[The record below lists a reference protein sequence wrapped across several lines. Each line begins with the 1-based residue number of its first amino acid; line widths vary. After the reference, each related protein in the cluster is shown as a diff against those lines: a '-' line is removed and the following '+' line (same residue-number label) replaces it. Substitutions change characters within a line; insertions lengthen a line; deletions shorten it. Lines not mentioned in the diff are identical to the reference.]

1 MDSKKSGIVTKYT
14 FDWSLQKSSR
24 NVWNWPPPT
33 EKLLTTLVPPK
44 TQKITAFS
52 QLLKTLSPFV
62 FCVGPVYLVIFSVGW
77 NQKKTPCIMIRL
89 PRLPALFFFLKGNPS
104 KKSILWSY
112 GGGGVTPPSLT
123 MIIL

>member
-1 MDSKKSGIVTKYT
+1 MYSKKSGIVSKYT

-62 FCVGPVYLVIFSVGW
+62 FWVEPEKNTLYHDSFAAIACP
-77 NQKKTPCIMIRL
+77 
-89 PRLPALFFFLKGNPS
+89 LFFFLKGNPS
-104 KKSILWSY
+104 KKKVSY
-112 GGGGVTPPSLT
+112 GLTGEGGSPLQA
-123 MIIL
+123 